1 MYVGKCQNNSSF
13 NLNWSLVNIVI
24 CQATLNKHVWCFTC
38 FRLIFVEHPFI
49 DHQHLLLRMLG
60 YIWMNTLTIAY
71 VTMLSFDCVLKP
83 ITHSFLSLW
92 ISTHFYSFTYSRL
105 HANFIQHKWL
115 VDHSTS
121 IATKAEM
128 LVPSISGILLCNL
141 YSATHTYR
149 AHKRR

>member
-1 MYVGKCQNNSSF
+1 LLNTHSLMNN
-13 NLNWSLVNIVI
+13 
-24 CQATLNKHVWCFTC
+24 
-38 FRLIFVEHPFI
+38 IFFFFFAFFLYLDI
-49 DHQHLLLRMLG
+49 YGWILLA
-60 YIWMNTLTIAY
+60 IAY

-83 ITHSFLSLW
+83 ITHSFNACESQHT
-92 ISTHFYSFTYSRL
+92 SNSRYYVQRTL
-105 HANFIQHKWL
+105 FRRVLACANFIQHKWL